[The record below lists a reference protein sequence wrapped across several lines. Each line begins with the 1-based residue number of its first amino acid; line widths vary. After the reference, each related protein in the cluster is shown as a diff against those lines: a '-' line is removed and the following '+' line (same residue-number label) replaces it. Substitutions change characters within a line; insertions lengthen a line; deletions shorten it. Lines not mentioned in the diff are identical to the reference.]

1 MRLRSAVAAGLASSK
16 VVEQGRPPLLVE
28 LGKVEQAL
36 IVSRPSKIIKSPYVS
51 DVLLVRDIDPSRQ
64 GEFQARITELC
75 SNLLPQEL
83 NKAATKRAV
92 AEQQTLIQEYIESL
106 SSKRRHLAHAPSLDC
121 AGMVVSGATVWL
133 SPSLSETAKTAFTI
147 QLCEELRENNGGR
160 TIVGYHPSLAEKAF
174 RALIETDENF
184 VREELGVERSSIEC
198 VSSQQTFGKSRV
210 DFVLETKDQVFLVE
224 VKNVVGADYMEG
236 QLPAARSL
244 VGIYTVKEGVRSAI
258 FPHGSN
264 TKADLGVVSD
274 RAIKHITEL
283 THLQGTMS
291 GKKKLQSVIV
301 FMVNR
306 SDCEAFRPCHEADM
320 VFAQCLQRAQKS
332 GVLVLAK
339 ELKWNV
345 EGGHCTAGKSLPVVF
360 HSTVDS
366 SALDEELLGRVLAY
380 NAEHGNGRRSPN
392 NSSKRG
398 SKRQRK

>member
-16 VVEQGRPPLLVE
+16 VVEQGRAPLLVE

-36 IVSRPSKIIKSPYVS
+36 IVSRPSKIIKSPYVA
-51 DVLLVRDIDPSRQ
+51 DVLLVRDVDPSRQ
-64 GEFQARITELC
+64 GEFQARLTELC
-75 SNLLPQEL
+75 ASRPSREL

-92 AEQQTLIQEYIESL
+92 AEQQNLIQEYIESL
-106 SSKRRHLAHAPSLDC
+106 SSKRQHLAHAPSLDC

-133 SPSLSETAKTAFTI
+133 SPSSSETAKTAFTI
-147 QLCEELRENNGGR
+147 QLCEELRGNNGER

-174 RALIETDENF
+174 RALIETDDNF
-184 VREELGVERSSIEC
+184 VREELGVERSSIES

-210 DFVLETKDQVFLVE
+210 DFVLETNDQVFLVE

-236 QLPAARSL
+236 QVPNARSL
-244 VGIYTVKEGVRSAI
+244 VGIYTVEDEVRSAI

-283 THLQGTMS
+283 TNLQGTMS
-291 GKKKLQSVIV
+291 GTKKLQSVIV
-301 FMVNR
+301 FMINR

-339 ELKWNV
+339 ELKWDV
-345 EGGHCTAGKSLPVVF
+345 ERGHCTAGKSLPVVF

-366 SALDEELLGRVLAY
+366 SAIDEELLGRVLTY
-380 NAEHGNGRRSPN
+380 NAEHGNGRSPS
-392 NSSKRG
+392 NSSKRE